1 MLIGL
6 LALAV
11 ACIFVGAAL
20 YVNFVEQPSR
30 LALDDGAMVAEWAP
44 SDRRGFVMQASLAL
58 LCAILAVISY
68 RQANDVRWLIGA
80 IIILASW
87 PYTFFVVV
95 PLNNRLLALSKDK
108 IAKDKTESNA
118 RELIRGWGLLEWGH
132 TLLGLWAAA
141 TFLWALA

>member
-68 RQANDVRWLIGA
+68 RQANDIRWLIGA

-95 PLNNRLLALSKDK
+95 PLNNRLLALS
-108 IAKDKTESNA
+108 KDKTESNA

>member
-6 LALAV
+6 FTLAI
-11 ACIFVGAAL
+11 ACIFVGASL

-30 LALDDGAMVAEWAP
+30 LALDDRAMVAEWAP

-58 LCAILAVISY
+58 LCAILGVIAF
-68 RQANDVRWLIGA
+68 RQAGDVRWLVGA

-95 PLNNRLLALSKDK
+95 PLNNRLLAQSKARVDS
-108 IAKDKTESNA
+108 DA
-118 RELIRGWGLLEWGH
+118 RELVRSWGLLEWGH

>member
-11 ACIFVGAAL
+11 ACIFVGTAL

-30 LALDDGAMVAEWAP
+30 LALDDRAMVAEWAP

-58 LCAILAVISY
+58 LCAILAVVSY
-68 RQANDVRWLIGA
+68 RQANDVRWLVGA

-108 IAKDKTESNA
+108 VDSNA
-118 RELIRGWGLLEWGH
+118 RELIRDWGLLEWGH
-132 TLLGLWAAA
+132 TLLGLWAAG
-141 TFLWALA
+141 TFLWALS

>member
-30 LALDDGAMVAEWAP
+30 LALDDRAMVAEWAP
-44 SDRRGFVMQASLAL
+44 SDRRGFVMQAVLAL
-58 LCAILAVISY
+58 LSAILGVISY
-68 RQANDVRWLIGA
+68 RQGGDVRWLIGA
-80 IIILASW
+80 IVILASW

-108 IAKDKTESNA
+108 TESNA
-118 RELIRGWGLLEWGH
+118 RELIRDWGLLEWGN
-132 TLLGLWAAA
+132 TLLGLWAAV
-141 TFLWALA
+141 TFLWALS

>member
-11 ACIFVGAAL
+11 ACIFVGASL

-108 IAKDKTESNA
+108 
-118 RELIRGWGLLEWGH
+118 
-132 TLLGLWAAA
+132 
-141 TFLWALA
+141 

>member
-20 YVNFVEQPSR
+20 YVNLVEQPSR

>member
-11 ACIFVGAAL
+11 ACIFVGASL

-108 IAKDKTESNA
+108 TESNA
-118 RELIRGWGLLEWGH
+118 RELIRGLGLLEWGH

>member
-11 ACIFVGAAL
+11 ACIFVGASL

-108 IAKDKTESNA
+108 TESNA

>member
-1 MLIGL
+1 MFIGL

-30 LALDDGAMVAEWAP
+30 LALDDRAMVAEWAP

-58 LCAILAVISY
+58 LSAILAVITY
-68 RQANDVRWLIGA
+68 REANDVRWLIGA

-95 PLNNRLLALSKDK
+95 PLNNRLLAISKEK
-108 IAKDKTESNA
+108 AGSNA
-118 RELIRGWGLLEWGH
+118 RDLIRSWGLLEWGH